1 MRYKIRVTITEKTV
15 SDYSYTVEANSGNEL
30 AVIIQEILEGS
41 IGGYVADDVED
52 IESYIDNV
60 ELNYVER
67 IDGVDTTKNKP
78 KLITTEDFYC
88 KDYEEEKKNYF
99 LITMNFCSGDENGT
113 REEINESEAKVID
126 QISAYFSNDN
136 NPINK
141 PKGGDV

>member
-1 MRYKIRVTITEKTV
+1 MKYKIRVTITEKTV

-67 IDGVDTTKNKP
+67 ID
-78 KLITTEDFYC
+78 
-88 KDYEEEKKNYF
+88 
-99 LITMNFCSGDENGT
+99 
-113 REEINESEAKVID
+113 
-126 QISAYFSNDN
+126 
-136 NPINK
+136 
-141 PKGGDV
+141 